1 MPSFV
6 RPTLAHVIAAIVSLS
21 VSTLVVAQ
29 QTPAP
34 ASAPVPPHIA
44 ATAVGESR
52 VTPDRALVQVTV
64 ESRSQSAAGAGAA
77 NRTKQERVIE
87 AVKAAGVAAPQIRTV
102 GYRVS
107 PEYAQPERG
116 KAPRVSGYLA
126 GNTVQVEVR
135 SIDNVGK
142 VIDAALGAGATNIGS
157 VGLYASNTEAARL
170 EAVRHAVTK
179 ARGEA
184 AGAATAAV
192 GTLGTLI
199 ELTIDPGAVPRPML
213 QQVVASG
220 AAEFAMRGDLGMTA
234 MSTPVEPGESLVMA
248 VVRVRWQ
255 FVPGPR

>member
-1 MPSFV
+1 MPSVV
-6 RPTLAHVIAAIVSLS
+6 RSALSHVIPAIVALSAPTLAIAQSA
-21 VSTLVVAQ
+21 
-29 QTPAP
+29 PAP
-34 ASAPVPPHIA
+34 TPPYIA

-52 VTPDRALVQVTV
+52 VSPDRALVQVTV
-64 ESRSQSAAGAGAA
+64 EARSETAAGAGAA

-116 KAPRVSGYLA
+116 KAPRVTGYLA

-135 SIDNVGK
+135 SIDIVGK

-157 VGLYASNTEAARL
+157 VGLYASRTEAARL
-170 EAVRHAVTK
+170 EAVQQAVTK
-179 ARGEA
+179 ARSEADGAAAA
-184 AGAATAAV
+184 AG
-192 GTLGTLI
+192 GSLGTLI
-199 ELTIDPGAVPRPML
+199 ELTIDPGAIPRPML
-213 QQVVASG
+213 QQVVATG
-220 AAEFAMRGDLGMTA
+220 AEFAMSGDMSMRA

>member
-1 MPSFV
+1 MPSVV
-6 RPTLAHVIAAIVSLS
+6 RTGLSHVIPAIVALSAPTLAIAQSA
-21 VSTLVVAQ
+21 
-29 QTPAP
+29 PAP
-34 ASAPVPPHIA
+34 TPPYIA

-52 VTPDRALVQVTV
+52 VSPDRALVQVTV
-64 ESRSQSAAGAGAA
+64 ESRSETAAGAGAA

-116 KAPRVSGYLA
+116 KAPRVTGYLA

-135 SIDNVGK
+135 SIDVVGK

-170 EAVRHAVTK
+170 EAVQQAVTK
-179 ARGEA
+179 ARSEA
-184 AGAATAAV
+184 EGAATAA
-192 GTLGTLI
+192 GGSLGTLI
-199 ELTIDPGAVPRPML
+199 ELTIDPGAIPRPML
-213 QQVVASG
+213 QQVVATG
-220 AAEFAMRGDLGMTA
+220 AEFAMSGDMSMRA